1 LDNKFNIFEGMFTNY
16 FFLGINAVM
25 IGGQVLIIFVGG
37 SAFSITRL
45 NGWQWAVCI
54 GLAALSLPWA
64 VVIRIV
70 PDAFVQ
76 SIWNKISPVYHF
88 FGRSWASFK
97 RAIPK
102 TKWQKKRA
110 ERKAAKE
117 EEVAEKSEYPTSDV
131 ENNIPMSSAG
141 APEIRVHEG
150 NTA

>member
-1 LDNKFNIFEGMFTNY
+1 MFTNY
-16 FFLGINAVM
+16 FFLGINAIM
-25 IGGQVLIIFVGG
+25 IGGQILIIFVGG

-54 GLAALSLPWA
+54 VLAALSLPWA

-70 PDAFVQ
+70 PDSFVQ
-76 SIWNKISPVYHF
+76 SIWDKISPVYHF
-88 FGRSWASFK
+88 FGRSWTRFK

-110 ERKAAKE
+110 ARKAAKE
-117 EEVAEKSEYPTSDV
+117 EEKAEKSEYPASDV
-131 ENNIPMSSAG
+131 ENNIPVSSAG

-150 NTA
+150 NEAMP